1 MKRLWIGVS
10 LLAAV
15 LVLSL
20 LVAGFMERPHRA
32 AARDLRQAAD
42 LAAEEN
48 WTGAGDLFHR
58 AQAIWESR
66 RGLTASLADHE
77 PMEEAEGLFLQL
89 DYYHRQKTATEFG
102 AACLELA
109 SKLEAIANVHRFS
122 LANFL

>member
-10 LLAAV
+10 LLAAI

-20 LVAGFMERPHRA
+20 LVAGFMERPHMA

-48 WTGAGDLFHR
+48 WTGAGELFHR
-58 AQAIWESR
+58 AQTIWESR
-66 RGLTASLADHE
+66 QKLTASLADHE
-77 PMEEAEGLFLQL
+77 PMDEVQGLFLRL
-89 DYYHRQKTATEFG
+89 AYYHRQEEATEFG

-109 SKLEAIANVHRFS
+109 ALLEAIANVHRFS
-122 LANFL
+122 LTNFL